1 MAAGYVQNLT
11 SVNLHIYGYV
21 SLEISEFI
29 FFEITMICFCLQ
41 KICRLLKLREVT
53 CEIMANNSQLVV
65 SLR

>member
-29 FFEITMICFCLQ
+29 
-41 KICRLLKLREVT
+41 
-53 CEIMANNSQLVV
+53 
-65 SLR
+65 

>member
-29 FFEITMICFCLQ
+29 FSKLQ
-41 KICRLLKLREVT
+41 WFVFVYKFK
-53 CEIMANNSQLVV
+53 
-65 SLR
+65 